1 MIHLLEKYHKD
12 LNAIESPTN
21 TSSALVETYL
31 LREVDATETESP
43 INTSSTLV
51 ETYLLREVDATETE
65 SPINTSSALVEN
77 DLLPEAN
84 TTETES
90 PASMSS
96 GTVVSDF
103 DCIISDSEIND
114 VDNDPTWVLT
124 SEDQSDSNSM
134 EVDNDDGDMSI
145 VYGPILKRVTT
156 TSAKES
162 SGTLTCIME
171 KRETATSAKESL
183 GTPIMKA
190 GVEISKKESV
200 ENKEF
205 VQPFQRNL
213 SPEECSFDPQ
223 NEMLFIKCYK
233 NNVNKENSKH
243 GRTYDT
249 VQACYYCS
257 RLFTNLQTHL
267 EKKHKKE
274 EEIETI
280 LNLKIQKDEVQGKEK
295 EQLSKEIQQLQ
306 DLIRHKGNNQH
317 NERVQRAEQGEILL
331 SRRKQTQD
339 FQVDDYGPCP
349 NCLEWVSLDLISKHF
364 KTCPAEVKGLVK
376 SKGAAIMESK
386 NLKGKLVI
394 GGSKKPRGDVF
405 PSMTRDEITEI
416 AQGDALICSLGDI
429 WLMKNIDNKL
439 RYKNST
445 SFRMRLVARLL
456 QKMRNEAGKKS
467 ASMSDFFTV
476 DNFETAV
483 DCTIKLCEEDEHEN
497 LKNPSTAIK
506 LGYDL
511 QRLAILKENFGIK
524 EKQPDIR
531 TEGMEFLR
539 FMKTEWSYKVS
550 KLARRTLDERKFNK
564 HTPLPNPMDIAK
576 LASFL
581 VTKIKQLNL
590 EETGESVFR
599 ETAIL
604 TEARLLL
611 HNRRRPGE
619 LESLRY
625 VSRTIY
631 MSLAIEV

>member
-43 INTSSTLV
+43 TNTSSALVEADLLREVDATETESPTNTSSALVKTDLLREVDATETESPTNTSSALVETDLLREVDATETESPTNTSSTLV

-65 SPINTSSALVEN
+65 SPIKTSSALVEA

-134 EVDNDDGDMSI
+134 EVDNDDDDDGDMSI

-156 TSAKES
+156 TSV
-162 SGTLTCIME
+162 
-171 KRETATSAKESL
+171 KESL

-205 VQPFQRNL
+205 VQPFQHNL

-223 NEMLFIKCYK
+223 NEKIFIKCYK
-233 NNVNKENSKH
+233 NNANKENSKH

-249 VQACYYCS
+249 VQACYYWS
-257 RLFTNLQTHL
+257 RLFTNLQTRL

-295 EQLSKEIQQLQ
+295 EQLSKEIRQLQ
-306 DLIRHKGNNQH
+306 NLIRHKGNNQH

-364 KTCPAEVKGLVK
+364 KTCPAEGKGLVK

-394 GGSKKPRGDVF
+394 GGSKKLRGDVF

-467 ASMSDFFTV
+467 ASMSDFLTV

-511 QRLAILKENFGIK
+511 
-524 EKQPDIR
+524 
-531 TEGMEFLR
+531 
-539 FMKTEWSYKVS
+539 
-550 KLARRTLDERKFNK
+550 
-564 HTPLPNPMDIAK
+564 
-576 LASFL
+576 
-581 VTKIKQLNL
+581 
-590 EETGESVFR
+590 
-599 ETAIL
+599 
-604 TEARLLL
+604 
-611 HNRRRPGE
+611 
-619 LESLRY
+619 
-625 VSRTIY
+625 
-631 MSLAIEV
+631 